1 MRGIASPPRGIAQ
14 LARNLGLDSNPLRR
28 ASDRAE
34 AWIRVALVAIFLI
47 AGPVAA
53 LGAGHLAYHAEI
65 TRALAQAARTHQIR
79 AAPLQSALATADRA
93 RAGGNRLAG
102 IGARLED
109 TGSSARSDA
118 ALAGVMALA
127 LVAVALLAALRLT
140 VMFLNRLRLAAWET
154 AWSRVGPQ
162 WTKGRL

>member
-79 AAPLQSALATADRA
+79 AAPLQSALATAGRA

-109 TGSSARSDA
+109 TASARSDA

>member
-1 MRGIASPPRGIAQ
+1 MRAIDSQPRGIAQ
-14 LARNLGLDSNPLRR
+14 LARNLGLDGNPLCR

-34 AWIRVALVAIFLI
+34 AWIRVGLAVVFLI

-53 LGAGHLAYHAEI
+53 LGAAHLAYHAEV
-65 TRALAQAARTHQIR
+65 TEALVQAARTHQMR
-79 AAPLQSALATADRA
+79 AASLQSALATADRA
-93 RAGGNRLAG
+93 RASGNRLAG
-102 IGARLED
+102 TGARWEE

-140 VMFLNRLRLAAWET
+140 AMFFNRLRLAAWET
-154 AWSRVGPQ
+154 AWSRVGPR
-162 WTKGRL
+162 WTKGRF